1 MPELPDLEVFSRSL
15 QKKLAGKKLV
25 TLTIQN
31 KSKLKDTEAS
41 FKKSLAGST
50 LKKVYREGKEL
61 RFAFGNGKV
70 LGMHLMLKGKL
81 KWLEKK
87 NEEKNTILE
96 LLFNHGIGVA
106 LTDYQGIAAI
116 SLNPKEQ
123 EAPDALSKELN
134 YDYLKN
140 ILSKKRTTIKNVLL
154 DQKIIRGIGNA
165 YADEILWKARI
176 SPFSVGNKIPDDKIK
191 LLVKA
196 IPSVLKDAI
205 EQIAKIDPDII
216 SGEIRDFLK
225 IHNSKNKKSAGGA
238 IIHNKMLNSR
248 ITYYTDEQKLYN

>member
-1 MPELPDLEVFSRSL
+1 MPELPDLEVFSRTL
-15 QKKLAGKKLV
+15 QKKLVGKKLA

-31 KSKLKDTEAS
+31 KSKLKDTEAP
-41 FKKSLAGST
+41 FKKSLEGST

-61 RFAFGNGKV
+61 RFAFSNGKV
-70 LGMHLMLKGKL
+70 LGMHLMLKGRL
-81 KWLEKK
+81 KWW
-87 NEEKNTILE
+87 EEKNKEKNIILE
-96 LLFNHGIGVA
+96 LLFNHGIGLL

-123 EAPDALSKELN
+123 EAPDALSEELN
-134 YDYLKN
+134 YDHLKN

-225 IHNSKNKKSAGGA
+225 IHNSKNKKSPGGA